1 MRRTAVSTHLRKPM
15 GLFSRF
21 KKKGEYN
28 LSKSDFKTE
37 SEDFEVLSVKLS
49 GDFFE
54 KFPQAKKKENYTGKN
69 TLITNSTKINILGNQ
84 VEITYDPS
92 EIELNENKFI
102 DLINNKLNWIS
113 NNEETLKNGIAKNL
127 VPLKNDSW
135 LNENESEIS
144 NDEFIKR
151 IKLNRITFYGNGD
164 SELTFD
170 DDDLFWGHQ
179 IVADLSV
186 KNKLTDINIR
196 G

>member
-1 MRRTAVSTHLRKPM
+1 M

-21 KKKGEYN
+21 RKKGEFN

-69 TLITNSTKINILGNQ
+69 TLISNSTKITLFGNQ
-84 VEITYDPS
+84 VKISYDPS
-92 EIELNENKFI
+92 EVESNENKFI
-102 DLINNKLNWIS
+102 DQINRKLNWIAD
-113 NNEETLKNGIAKNL
+113 NELTLKNGIAKKL
-127 VPLKNDSW
+127 VPLKNQSW
-135 LNENESEIS
+135 LNENETEIS
-144 NDEFIKR
+144 NNEFIKR
-151 IKLNRITFYGNGD
+151 IKLDGITFYGDGN

-170 DDDLFWGHQ
+170 DDDLFWEHQ
-179 IVADLSV
+179 IVADLST
-186 KNKLTDINIR
+186 KNKLTEINIR

>member
-1 MRRTAVSTHLRKPM
+1 M